1 MTGNS
6 WAKLTATTALAAVM
20 MSPAFAVA
28 AEAGGAS
35 TIEEVIV
42 TAEHRAVDIQTTPI
56 SLTAITASTIEDSGI
71 KRVEDFANLLPNV
84 YIDDRN
90 LRGQSVAI
98 RGISADLNNPGLDQ
112 GVGLFIDGVYL
123 GRATAANTNLFNL
136 ERIEVLRGPQGTL
149 YGKNAIAGAINYITR
164 KPTDRAGAE
173 AAVSYGNYD
182 AVTGSAMVSGPLV
195 AGKVFASLGASIDQR
210 KGLVRNLTTGRRD
223 DDRNGQGARAVIVAL
238 PSDDLELVLRADISK
253 DRTRSGSIQVVN
265 NGQFTGTPFAQP
277 DPSTRTIAQNRDPR
291 SDRDTGGVS
300 GEINWKVGG
309 GVVTSLTAYRYSDWQ
324 NLADND
330 YTALDILASGIKED
344 QTQFSQELRFTSG
357 SEGPLTY
364 VAGLYYFRQD
374 LDTDSKAIVGPALGI
389 YPTEVS
395 GSIFA
400 DLTTDSYAAFANGAY
415 KFTDQLS
422 LTAGIRYTREE
433 KSVVQS
439 QTGDPLQLLQRNQAP
454 RRISRSED
462 NVSPT
467 LGLTYTPSDDL
478 FVYAK
483 VSRGYKSGGFNVFS
497 ITPTSNAEYAP
508 EHVTNYEGGFKSEFL
523 DRRLQLNVTGY
534 YLDYR
539 NLQASQLLLINGLSV
554 FQTSN
559 AAKARSYGAEV
570 SLAARPTPE
579 LTLNATYGY
588 NNSTYRSYAN
598 ATSTGADYTGNR
610 LPRAP
615 RSNASLAAQYE
626 HPVTDDLSLFART
639 EVSYRSKTYFA
650 PDNAF
655 TQGAVTLVN
664 ARIGMQSQAHGWG
677 AYLWARNLGDKDYAI
692 DKQAGAIV
700 AGQTIKAL
708 AAPRTYGIELRAS
721 Y

>member
-1 MTGNS
+1 MTGSS
-6 WAKLTATTALAAVM
+6 WARLAATTALAAAM
-20 MSPAFAVA
+20 MPTAFAAA
-28 AEAGGAS
+28 AEADNAS

-56 SLTAITASTIEDSGI
+56 SLTAMTAGAIADSGI

-136 ERIEVLRGPQGTL
+136 ERIEVLRGPQGTV

-164 KPTDRAGAE
+164 KPSDTPGAE
-173 AAVSYGNYD
+173 ASVSYGNHQ
-182 AVTGSAMVSGPLV
+182 ALAASAMVSGPLV
-195 AGKVFASLGASIDQR
+195 AGKLFASLGASIDQR
-210 KGLVRNLTTGRRD
+210 EGLIKNLTTGRRD
-223 DDRNGQGARAVIVAL
+223 DDRDGQGARAVVVAL
-238 PSDDLELVLRADISK
+238 PSDDVEVIFRADISK

-265 NGQFTGTPFAQP
+265 NGQFTGSPFAQP

-309 GVVTSLTAYRYSDWQ
+309 GTLTSLTAYRFSDWQ

-344 QTQFSQELRFTSG
+344 QTQVSQELRFTSA
-357 SEGPLTY
+357 SDGPLTY

-389 YPTEVS
+389 YPNEVS

-415 KFTDQLS
+415 KLTDQLS

-433 KSVVQS
+433 KSVTQS
-439 QTGDPLQLLQRNQAP
+439 QTGDPLQLLQKNQAP
-454 RRISRSED
+454 RTISRSED

-467 LGLTYTPSDDL
+467 VGLTYTPSDDL
-478 FVYAK
+478 FLYAK

-497 ITPTSNAEYAP
+497 ITPTSNAEYEP
-508 EHVTNYEGGFKSEFL
+508 EHVTNYEAGFKSELL
-523 DRRLQLNVTGY
+523 DRPLQLNATAY

-570 SLAARPTPE
+570 SVAAKPTPE

-588 NNSTYRSYAN
+588 NHASFRSYAN

-615 RSNASLAAQYE
+615 RSNASFAAQYE
-626 HPVTDDLSLFART
+626 HPLTGDLSLFART
-639 EVSYRSKTYFA
+639 EVSYRSKIYFA
-650 PDNAF
+650 PDNLF
-655 TQGAVTLVN
+655 TQSDVTLVN
-664 ARIGMQSQAHGWG
+664 GRVGVQSQAHGWG
-677 AYLWARNLGDKDYAI
+677 AYLWVRNLGDKDYAI

-708 AAPRTYGIELRAS
+708 AAPRTFGVELRAS